1 MKHLY
6 NLLATKDR
14 KLNTVKNR
22 ILFFLLLLV
31 AVNQLKAQI
40 IYQHDFGSTTIS
52 AHPYTTPPPTIN
64 GNLSGSSWTNT
75 QNPSPAWTSFAG
87 SAGQAI
93 ALNNSG
99 GTPSPT
105 ITLSL
110 TVAPGF
116 QANVTSFSFWRRQSG
131 TGATNWSMT
140 INGIAV
146 GSGTV
151 PTTGANTGTLA
162 VASPVNNQTGSLTVV
177 LSLSG
182 ASGTGTFRLDDFT
195 LNGTVVAAPTLSV
208 PASGGGSLTSFGN
221 VCINNV
227 AGANTFTITGTALT
241 AANVTVGPLAG
252 FTFSPNNGVFTNTIS
267 VAQPGGAFSQTVY
280 VKFSPLLVQS
290 YSGNIPVGGGGA
302 PTINVAA
309 VGVGVNTKPT
319 IDNGTVNSITTS
331 SANVNANIN
340 TTLRS
345 ATGCTAVTAWGVEYS
360 TVSGFANGAGTAVAG
375 GAMTAGNFTS
385 NLVGLAP
392 PGTTF
397 YFHTYATN
405 AGGTS
410 YGTEGSFTLLNT
422 VPVLSVPSSGA
433 GSLAA
438 FGNVCINTSLV
449 NSFNLSGSVLNGSN
463 ITIGALTN
471 HTYSVNA
478 GGPFTN
484 TLTLVN
490 GGAGYSY
497 TGTAITATIYVRLI
511 PTAVTTYNGNI
522 PVSGGGAPAIN
533 VATTGAGI
541 NSAPTVVTNPAIFVT
556 TTSAT
561 LPGNISD
568 PGCGVTIGYGIEYST
583 APFTPGTGT
592 VIPSSNLAS
601 GNFSVDLSALT
612 PNTTYYYYAYAINA
626 GGTTYGAAA
635 NFTTFSVPTKLV
647 IISVTPTSPIAL
659 TPFSITV
666 QAQDNLNNPVDVTT
680 DTDIQLSQVG
690 GTGTMT
696 FPGTPAGTMYAGGN
710 TITISGLLYD
720 VIETVGLTATASSGM
735 VVLGTSAVKTFNVVA
750 YTGSNTFTWNNASG
764 SAWLTG
770 GNWLGGVPP
779 GVGGG
784 VNDDLAVFASNA
796 GVTSGGIG
804 INMTTVTGDFN
815 VGAIYANQTYTA
827 SGIVSIGNSSGSI
840 PGTLTLHGTA
850 LNNVGGVA
858 GNNFAKLFLANYMNN
873 SSHIMEIKNSVGGV
887 QNMTLALIDT
897 AGSMAAAVGDTI
909 NINVLL
915 TGTKTLTFTGGGTL
929 SLLPS
934 GAATTNTF
942 SGAII
947 VARGS
952 LLAGSSGAF
961 STVAPNAITLGSA
974 AANAGRLRLMG
985 NSVTIGGLSTAGTA
999 GNLNIADNNSVTPAT
1014 LTVNNSTANTFAG
1027 SLQNGS
1033 TGALNFV
1040 KTGVGNLTL
1049 SGGST
1054 FTGTTTVNGGSLI
1067 LARTGGGTLPSN
1079 SVISVN
1085 GTGILRVSSDQ
1096 NIKDLTLATG
1106 GTLRVDAGVTL
1117 TITGVYN
1124 PATCNINNLGT
1135 IVLQGAALQSF
1146 PGVAATVIAM
1156 NNLTINDVFGVNLNN
1171 SLNITGTLNL
1181 TAGTFTVGANTLT
1194 INNPVTGT
1202 LANFSANNTSSMVIA
1217 GTAAGVNIPSVV
1229 TQLKSLQVTN
1239 TVGSVLQGNLNV
1251 STSLS
1256 ILGAAGTLYDNQFTL
1271 NGTANVTMT
1280 GGVLNLEQNTAILPG
1295 LTGVY
1300 SLTAGTVVFNGVGV
1314 GTDAQ
1319 TVRPINYFNLT
1330 STANGD
1336 RILSP
1341 TGVIGVANVFTP
1353 NVPNNAYTVIN
1364 STVDYN
1370 KTAAQSVAGFS
1381 YYNMTVSGGAF
1392 TKTLSGNID
1401 IQGQLELATTTKF
1414 ALANF
1419 NTTLKSNATGTAN
1432 VAAINTNNSITYGTG
1447 QFIVERYIPSVG
1459 IGTAGSVHG
1468 KSWQFL
1474 SVPVSGT
1481 QTVKAA
1487 WQENNIPLGNTA
1499 GGFGTTISSEKAG
1512 AVGRGYDFYTPAGPT
1527 MKTYNA
1533 ATSLWVGVDDG
1544 TTNTSALPIANK
1556 KGYMLFVRGDRS
1568 VQTYNAAATVTTL
1581 RTSGKI
1587 FSPGTDAPL
1596 TTAVAATKLES
1607 VGNPYASALD
1617 FTDVVATSTTID
1629 SKCYVWDPLLPGTNG
1644 YGYGG
1649 YQLLSST
1656 NSWMPVPGTTANYP
1670 TGVPCKKIQSGQA
1683 FFVYSTPGGTVSF
1696 GESNKIS
1703 GSNNVYRLTN
1713 TTTQRQFLRAWLQ
1726 GTNSIVADGN
1736 IVAFDPAFSNTFDA
1750 DDAVKID
1757 NATESFGITS
1767 GTKQLMI
1774 EARSPIA
1781 DNDTIFYSL
1790 GYLRIQS
1797 YQLRFAPENLA
1808 TPGLS
1813 AWLVDQFTGTRT
1825 AINLSDS
1832 SVFAFDVTADPAS
1845 YAAGR
1850 FYIVFK
1856 QSGIVPVTFVDISAT
1871 RNSNG
1876 SIDVNWKVANES
1888 AIDHYEVERSAN
1900 GRNFSSIKNAAAL
1913 VNNGGDAQYN
1923 YLDNESLKGDNFYR
1937 IRSVGITGNTNYSA
1951 IVKVGDIRTAPSISI
1966 YPNPV
1971 VDKTLNISF
1980 VNQPAGE
1987 YNLQLSNKLG
1997 QVVYKNSIT
2006 ISSSSITRSF
2016 ALGNEIAP
2024 GIYQLVLSSPKNK
2037 YIEQVIV
2044 K

>member
-6 NLLATKDR
+6 NSSTTTGGRFSKF
-14 KLNTVKNR
+14 KNC
-22 ILFFLLLLV
+22 ILIFLLLLGV
-31 AVNQLKAQI
+31 GNQLKAQV
-40 IYQHDFGSTTIS
+40 IYQHDFGTTTIS
-52 AHPYTTPPPTIN
+52 AHPYTVAPVTLN
-64 GNLSGSSWTNT
+64 ANLNSSSWTN
-75 QNPSPAWTSFAG
+75 SFGAWTSFAG

-93 ALNNSG
+93 SLNNST
-99 GTPSPT
+99 GTPT
-105 ITLSL
+105 ITLTL
-110 TVAPGF
+110 NVAAGF
-116 QANVTSFSFWRRQSG
+116 QANITSFNFWRQRSA
-131 TGATNWSMT
+131 TGAQNWSMT
-140 INGIAV
+140 INGISV

-151 PTTGANTGTLA
+151 PTSGAAIGVTA
-162 VASPVNNQTGSLTVV
+162 VGSTVNNQTGTLTVV

-208 PASGGGSLTSFGN
+208 PSSGGGSLTSFGN
-221 VCINNV
+221 VCISNV

-280 VKFSPLLVQS
+280 VKFSPVLVQS

-309 VGVGVNTKPT
+309 VGVGVNTKPI
-319 IDNGTVNSITTS
+319 IDNGTVNTITTN

-340 TTLRS
+340 TTLGP

-360 TVSGFANGAGTAVAG
+360 TSSGFANGTGTAVAG
-375 GAMTAGNFTS
+375 GALTAGNFTS
-385 NLVGLAP
+385 NLAALAP

-397 YFHTYATN
+397 FFHTYATN
-405 AGGTS
+405 GGGTT
-410 YGTEGSFTLLNT
+410 YGVEGSFTLLNT
-422 VPVLSVPSSGA
+422 VPTLSVPSSGA
-433 GSLAA
+433 GSLAP
-438 FGNVCINTSLV
+438 FGNVCINTSSV
-449 NSFNLSGSVLNGSN
+449 NSFNLSGSVLNSSN
-463 ITIGALTN
+463 ITVGPLANYTF
-471 HTYSVNA
+471 SVNA

-497 TGTAITATIYVRLI
+497 TGTAITATVYVKLI

-522 PVSGGGAPAIN
+522 PISGGGASAIN
-533 VATTGAGI
+533 VATTGSGI

-561 LPGNISD
+561 LPGNIAN
-568 PGCGVTIGYGIEYST
+568 PGCGVTIDYGIEYST
-583 APFTPGTGT
+583 APFAPGTGT
-592 VIPSSNLAS
+592 VVSASNLAS
-601 GNFSVDLSALT
+601 GNFSVALSALT

-647 IISVTPTSPIAL
+647 IISISPASPIAL

-666 QAQDNLNNPVDVTT
+666 QAQDNLGNPVDVTT
-680 DTDIQLSQVG
+680 DTDIQLAQVG

-696 FPGTPAGTMYAGGN
+696 FPAIPAGTIFSGGN
-710 TITISGLLYD
+710 TITISGLIYD
-720 VIETVGLTATASSGM
+720 VIETVGLTATATSGM
-735 VVLGTSAVKTFNVVA
+735 VVLGTSATNTFNVVA
-750 YTGSNTFTWNNASG
+750 YTGSNTFIWNNAGG

-770 GNWLGGVPP
+770 SNWTNLTPP

-796 GVTSGGIG
+796 GVTGGGIG

-815 VGAIYANQTYTA
+815 LGAIYFNQTYTA
-827 SGIVSIGNSSGSI
+827 AGVAGFGNSSGSTA
-840 PGTLTLHGTA
+840 GTLTLHGTP
-850 LNNVGGVA
+850 LNNVGGIA
-858 GNNFAKLFLANYMNN
+858 GNNFAKLFLANYMAN
-873 SSHIMEIKNSVGGV
+873 STHIMEIKNSVGGV
-887 QNMTLALIDT
+887 QTMTLALIDT
-897 AGSMAAAVGDTI
+897 AGAMAAAVGDTI

-942 SGAII
+942 SGAFI
-947 VARGS
+947 VAKGS

-961 STVAPNAITLGSA
+961 SSVAPNAITLGSA

-985 NSVTIGGLSTAGTA
+985 NSVTIGGLSTAGAA

-1033 TGALNFV
+1033 TGALSFI

-1054 FTGTTTVNGGSLI
+1054 FTGTTTVNGGTLI
-1067 LARTGGGTLPSN
+1067 LARAGGGTIPSN
-1079 SVISVN
+1079 SVVSVN

-1096 NIKDLTLATG
+1096 NIKDLNLATG

-1117 TITGVYN
+1117 TITGIYN
-1124 PATCNINNLGT
+1124 PATCNILNFGT

-1146 PGVAATVIAM
+1146 PGVAATVSNM

-1171 SLNITGTLNL
+1171 SLNIGGTLNL
-1181 TAGTFTVGANTLT
+1181 TIGTFTVGANTLT
-1194 INNPVTGT
+1194 INNPITGT

-1239 TVGSVLQGNLNV
+1239 TVGSTLQGNLNI
-1251 STSLS
+1251 TTNLS
-1256 ILGAAGTLYDNQFTL
+1256 ILGTAGTLFDNQFTL

-1280 GGVLNLEQNTAILPG
+1280 GGVLNLEQNTAVLPG

-1319 TVRPINYFNLT
+1319 TVRPINYYNLT
-1330 STANGD
+1330 SAANGD

-1341 TGVIGVANVFTP
+1341 TGVIGVSNVFTP
-1353 NVPNNAYTVIN
+1353 NLPNNSYTVIN

-1401 IQGQLELATTTKF
+1401 IQGELELAATTKF

-1419 NTTLKSNATGTAN
+1419 NTTLKSNATNTAN
-1432 VAAINTNNSITYGTG
+1432 VAPILTNNSITYGTG
-1447 QFIVERYIPSVG
+1447 QFIVERYIPSIG
-1459 IGTAGSVHG
+1459 IGTVGAVHG

-1481 QTVKAA
+1481 QSVKAA
-1487 WQENNIPLGNTA
+1487 WQEGNAPLGNTVT
-1499 GGFGTTISSEKAG
+1499 GFGTTISSEKAG

-1527 MKTYNA
+1527 MKTYNSGTA
-1533 ATSLWVGVDDG
+1533 LWTGVDDG
-1544 TTNTSALPIANK
+1544 ATNTAALPIANK

-1587 FSPGTDAPL
+1587 FSPGTDAPP
-1596 TTAVAATKLES
+1596 TVPVAATKLES
-1607 VGNPYASALD
+1607 VGNPYASALN
-1617 FTDVVATSTTID
+1617 FTDVVTTSTGID
-1629 SKCYVWDPLLPGTNG
+1629 SKYYVWDPLLPGTNG

-1656 NSWMPVPGTTANYP
+1656 NSWMPVPGNTANYT
-1670 TGVPCKKIQSGQA
+1670 TGVPYTKIQSGQA

-1696 GESNKIS
+1696 GESNKTA
-1703 GSNNVYRLTN
+1703 GSIDVYRLTN
-1713 TTTQRQFLRAWLQ
+1713 TTTQRQFLRTWLQ
-1726 GTNSIVADGN
+1726 GTNGIVADGN
-1736 IVAFDPAFSNTFDA
+1736 VVAFDPAFSNAFDA

-1767 GTKQLMI
+1767 NTKQLML
-1774 EARSPIA
+1774 EARSPVIST
-1781 DNDTIFYSL
+1781 DTIFYSIGNL
-1790 GYLRIQS
+1790 HIQS

-1813 AWLVDQFTGTRT
+1813 VWLVDQFTGIRT
-1825 AINLSDS
+1825 TINLADTSL
-1832 SVFAFDVTADPAS
+1832 FGFDVTADPAS
-1845 YAAGR
+1845 KAAGR

-1856 QSGIVPVTFVDISAT
+1856 QTGIVPVTFVGISAI

-1876 SIDVNWKVANES
+1876 TVDVKWKVENET
-1888 AIDHYEVERSAN
+1888 AIDHYEIERS
-1900 GRNFSSIKNAAAL
+1900 GSGQNFGSIESAAAIA
-1913 VNNGGDAQYN
+1913 NNGGNAQYG
-1923 YLDNESLKGDNFYR
+1923 YTDGKALKGDNFYR
-1937 IRSVGITGNTNYSA
+1937 IRSVGMAGNINYSA
-1951 IVKVGDIRTAPSISI
+1951 IVKVGDTRTTPSISI

-1980 VNQPAGE
+1980 VNQPAGI

-1997 QVVYKNSIT
+1997 QVVYKSSVEIN
-2006 ISSSSITRSF
+2006 SSSMTRSF
-2016 ALGNEIAP
+2016 VLGNEIAP
-2024 GIYQLVLSSPKNK
+2024 GIYQLVLSSQKNK
-2037 YIEQVIV
+2037 LIEQVVV